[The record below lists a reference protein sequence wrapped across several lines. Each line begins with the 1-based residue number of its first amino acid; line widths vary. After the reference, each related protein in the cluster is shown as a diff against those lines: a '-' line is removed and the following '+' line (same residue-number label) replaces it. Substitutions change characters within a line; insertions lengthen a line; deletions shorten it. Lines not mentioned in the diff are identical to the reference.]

1 MLTALLKAG
10 LSEAELE
17 TIVKTNPARLLD
29 LEVEGSDLCFSPIR
43 PTAESATRYS
53 HIQDWF
59 QPRNK
64 LNR

>member
-29 LEVEGSDLCFSPIR
+29 LEVEGSDLCF
-43 PTAESATRYS
+43 
-53 HIQDWF
+53 
-59 QPRNK
+59 
-64 LNR
+64 